1 MIYGNSILEGAG
13 VILDESTY
21 DECVYEAG
29 IEGAMNIVAESE
41 YNWQKLMEATGIDE
55 LQYFVENGTEMV
67 YEASGTGFFA
77 KAKDFF
83 KKVWEKV
90 KGLFRKFFGMFDAM
104 VKDDAAFLS
113 KYKNKLA
120 KVDIPS
126 DFKIKGYNFT
136 IDKKAKIVDTNDSA
150 IATIV
155 TTITADKDGKL
166 AEYDSDDINEQIR
179 GIVLGDNNGKYTDK
193 EFSTTLFENLRNGE
207 SDKEDIEN
215 ITVGQIISA
224 LGSTKQLRKEAEN
237 NFKKIKKTIEDSIK
251 TCEQAEKK
259 ALNGTDDTDTKS
271 LNISK
276 EHRKIEVYRMLL
288 NADQVANGATLT
300 AIKQYGQQWKM
311 TAAKLLK
318 YIHES
323 VEEDGDVVSESHIS
337 NVDFI

>member
-55 LQYFVENGTEMV
+55 LQYFAENGTEMV

-104 VKDDAAFLS
+104 VKDDAGFLS
-113 KYKNKLA
+113 KYKTKLA
-120 KVDIPS
+120 RGEIPS

-136 IDKKAKIVDTNDSA
+136 IDKKAEILDTTNSA
-150 IATIV
+150 ITAIV
-155 TTITADKDGKL
+155 NTITADNNGKL
-166 AEYDSDDINEQIR
+166 DEYDSDDINEQIR
-179 GIVLGDNNGKYTDK
+179 GIVLGDNGKYTDK
-193 EFSTTLFENLRNGE
+193 EFSTALFENLRNGE

-237 NFKKIKKTIEDSIK
+237 NFKKIKKTIENSIK

-276 EHRKIEVYRMLL
+276 DHRKIEVYRMLL

-311 TAAKLLK
+311 IAAKLLK
-318 YIHES
+318 YVHES

>member
-113 KYKNKLA
+113 KYKTKLA
-120 KVDIPS
+120 RVEIPS

-136 IDKKAKIVDTNDSA
+136 IDKKAKIVDTTNGD
-150 IATIV
+150 ITTIV
-155 TTITADKDGKL
+155 NSITTDKDGKL
-166 AEYDSDDINEQIR
+166 DEYDSDDINEQIR
-179 GIVLGDNNGKYTDK
+179 GIVLGDKGKYTDK

-215 ITVGQIISA
+215 ITVGQIVTA

-237 NFKKIKKTIEDSIK
+237 NFKNIKKTIENSIK
-251 TCEQAEKK
+251 ACEQAEKK

-318 YIHES
+318 YVHES

>member
-55 LQYFVENGTEMV
+55 LQYFVENGSEMV

-104 VKDDAAFLS
+104 VKDDATFLS

-120 KVDIPS
+120 KVKLPS

-136 IDKKAKIVDTNDSA
+136 IDKKAEIVDTTNSKVSG
-150 IATIV
+150 IV
-155 TTITADKDGKL
+155 NSITSDNNGKL
-166 AEYDSDDINEQIR
+166 DEYDSDDINEQIR
-179 GIVLGDNNGKYTDK
+179 GIVLGDKGKYTDK

-215 ITVGQIISA
+215 ITVGQIVSA

-259 ALNGTDDTDTKS
+259 ALNGTEDTDTKS
-271 LNISK
+271 LKISQ

-318 YIHES
+318 YVHES

>member
-120 KVDIPS
+120 KVQIPS

-136 IDKKAKIVDTNDSA
+136 IDKKATIKDTTNGD
-150 IATIV
+150 IANIV

-179 GIVLGDNNGKYTDK
+179 GIVLGDKGKYTDK

>member
-104 VKDDAAFLS
+104 IKDDAAFLS
-113 KYKNKLA
+113 KYKTKLTR
-120 KVDIPS
+120 VEIPS

-136 IDKKAKIVDTNDSA
+136 IDKKAEMVNTTDSA
-150 IATIV
+150 ISTIV
-155 TTITADKDGKL
+155 TTITTEKDGKL
-166 AEYDSDDINEQIR
+166 DEYDSDDINEQIR
-179 GIVLGDNNGKYTDK
+179 GIVLGDKGKYTDK
-193 EFSTTLFENLRNGE
+193 EFSTALFENLRNGE

-215 ITVGQIISA
+215 ITVGQIVSA
-224 LGSTKQLRKEAEN
+224 LGSTKQLRKEAEK
-237 NFKKIKKTIEDSIK
+237 NFKDIKKTIESSIK
-251 TCEQAEKK
+251 ECEQAEKK

-276 EHRKIEVYRMLL
+276 DHRKIEVYRMLL

>member
-55 LQYFVENGTEMV
+55 LQYFAENGTEMV

-113 KYKNKLA
+113 KYKTKLA
-120 KVDIPS
+120 RVEIPS

-136 IDKKAKIVDTNDSA
+136 IDKKAEIVDTTNSKVSG
-150 IATIV
+150 IV
-155 TTITADKDGKL
+155 NSITSDNNGKL
-166 AEYDSDDINEQIR
+166 DEYDSDDINEQIR
-179 GIVLGDNNGKYTDK
+179 GIVLGDGGKYTDK
-193 EFSTTLFENLRNGE
+193 EFSTALFENLRNGE

-215 ITVGQIISA
+215 ITVGQIVSA
-224 LGSTKQLRKEAEN
+224 LGSTKQLRKEAEK
-237 NFKKIKKTIEDSIK
+237 NFKNIKKTIENSIK

-311 TAAKLLK
+311 IAAKLLK
-318 YIHES
+318 YVHES

>member
-1 MIYGNSILEGAG
+1 MIYGNSVLEGAG

-120 KVDIPS
+120 RVEIPS
-126 DFKIKGYNFT
+126 DFKIKGYHFT
-136 IDKKAKIVDTNDSA
+136 IDQKPEIVKTDNSA
-150 IATIV
+150 ISTIV
-155 TTITADKDGKL
+155 TTITNDDNGKL
-166 AEYDSDDINEQIR
+166 DEYDSDDINEQIR
-179 GIVLGDNNGKYTDK
+179 GIVLGDNGKYTDK
-193 EFSTTLFENLRNGE
+193 EFSTALFENLRNGE

-215 ITVGQIISA
+215 ITVGQIVSA
-224 LGSTKQLRKEAEN
+224 LGSTKQLRKEAEK
-237 NFKKIKKTIEDSIK
+237 NFKDIKRTID
-251 TCEQAEKK
+251 
-259 ALNGTDDTDTKS
+259 GTDDTDTKS

-318 YIHES
+318 YVHES

>member
-55 LQYFVENGTEMV
+55 LQYFAENGTEMV

-113 KYKNKLA
+113 KYKTKLA
-120 KVDIPS
+120 RGEIPS

-136 IDKKAKIVDTNDSA
+136 IDKKAEILDTTNSA
-150 IATIV
+150 ITAIV
-155 TTITADKDGKL
+155 NTITADNNGKL
-166 AEYDSDDINEQIR
+166 DEYDSDDINEQIR
-179 GIVLGDNNGKYTDK
+179 GIVLGDNGKYTDK
-193 EFSTTLFENLRNGE
+193 EFSTALFENLRNGE

-237 NFKKIKKTIEDSIK
+237 NFKKIKKTIENSIK

-276 EHRKIEVYRMLL
+276 DHRKIEVYRMLL

-311 TAAKLLK
+311 IAAKLLK
-318 YIHES
+318 YVHES

>member
-120 KVDIPS
+120 RVDIPS

-136 IDKKAKIVDTNDSA
+136 IDKKATIKDTTNGD
-150 IATIV
+150 IANIV

-179 GIVLGDNNGKYTDK
+179 GIVLGDKGKYTDK

>member
-21 DECVYEAG
+21 DEAG

-113 KYKNKLA
+113 KYKTKLA
-120 KVDIPS
+120 RVEIPS

-136 IDKKAKIVDTNDSA
+136 IDKKAKIVDTTNGD
-150 IATIV
+150 ITTIV
-155 TTITADKDGKL
+155 NSITTDKDGKL
-166 AEYDSDDINEQIR
+166 DEYDSDDINEQIR
-179 GIVLGDNNGKYTDK
+179 GIVLGDKGKYTDK

-251 TCEQAEKK
+251 ACEQAEKK

-318 YIHES
+318 YVHES

>member
-120 KVDIPS
+120 RVDIPS

-136 IDKKAKIVDTNDSA
+136 LNKKSEMVDVNNSKVSGIVNS
-150 IATIV
+150 
-155 TTITADKDGKL
+155 ITSDNNGKL
-166 AEYDSDDINEQIR
+166 DEYDSDDINEQIR
-179 GIVLGDNNGKYTDK
+179 GIVLGDNGKYTDK
-193 EFSTTLFENLRNGE
+193 EFSTALFENLRNGE

-215 ITVGQIISA
+215 ITVGQIVSA

-237 NFKKIKKTIEDSIK
+237 NFKKIKKTIESSIK
-251 TCEQAEKK
+251 ECEQAEKK

-276 EHRKIEVYRMLL
+276 DHRKIEVYRMLL

-318 YIHES
+318 YVHES

>member
-55 LQYFVENGTEMV
+55 LQYFAENGTEMV

-120 KVDIPS
+120 RVDIPS

-136 IDKKAKIVDTNDSA
+136 IDKKAEIVDTTDSKVSG
-150 IATIV
+150 IV
-155 TTITADKDGKL
+155 DSITSDNNGKL
-166 AEYDSDDINEQIR
+166 DEYDSDDINEQIR
-179 GIVLGDNNGKYTDK
+179 GIVLGDGGKYTDK
-193 EFSTTLFENLRNGE
+193 EFSTALFENLRNGE

-215 ITVGQIISA
+215 ITVGQIVSA
-224 LGSTKQLRKEAEN
+224 LGSTKQLRKEAEK
-237 NFKKIKKTIEDSIK
+237 NFKNIKKTIENSIK

-271 LNISK
+271 LTISK

-318 YIHES
+318 YVHES

>member
-120 KVDIPS
+120 KVQIPS

-136 IDKKAKIVDTNDSA
+136 IDKKAEIVDTTNSKVSG
-150 IATIV
+150 IV
-155 TTITADKDGKL
+155 NSITSDNNGKL
-166 AEYDSDDINEQIR
+166 DEYDSDDINEQIR
-179 GIVLGDNNGKYTDK
+179 GIVLGDNGKYTDK
-193 EFSTTLFENLRNGE
+193 EFSTALFENLRNGE

-215 ITVGQIISA
+215 ITVGQIVSA
-224 LGSTKQLRKEAEN
+224 LGSTKQLRKEAEK

-318 YIHES
+318 YVHES

>member
-113 KYKNKLA
+113 KYKTKLA
-120 KVDIPS
+120 RVEIPS

-136 IDKKAKIVDTNDSA
+136 IDKKAEIVDTTDSKVSG
-150 IATIV
+150 IV
-155 TTITADKDGKL
+155 DSITSDNNGKL
-166 AEYDSDDINEQIR
+166 DEYDSDDINEQIR
-179 GIVLGDNNGKYTDK
+179 GIVLGDGGKYTDK
-193 EFSTTLFENLRNGE
+193 EFSTALFENLRNGE

-215 ITVGQIISA
+215 ITVGQIVSA

-237 NFKKIKKTIEDSIK
+237 NFKKIKKTIENSIK

-318 YIHES
+318 YVHES

>member
-55 LQYFVENGTEMV
+55 LQYFVENGSEMV

-120 KVDIPS
+120 RVEIPS

-136 IDKKAKIVDTNDSA
+136 IDKKATIKDTTNGD
-150 IATIV
+150 IANIV
-155 TTITADKDGKL
+155 TTITDDKDGKL
-166 AEYDSDDINEQIR
+166 PEYDSDDINEQIR
-179 GIVLGDNNGKYTDK
+179 GIVLGDKGKYTDK

-215 ITVGQIISA
+215 ITVGQIVSA
-224 LGSTKQLRKEAEN
+224 LGSTKQLRKEAEK
-237 NFKKIKKTIEDSIK
+237 NFKDIKKTIESSIK

-271 LNISK
+271 LTISK

>member
-113 KYKNKLA
+113 KYKTKLTR
-120 KVDIPS
+120 VDIPS
-126 DFKIKGYNFT
+126 DFKIKGYHFT
-136 IDKKAKIVDTNDSA
+136 IDQKPEIVQPDNSTIS
-150 IATIV
+150 TIV
-155 TTITADKDGKL
+155 TNITTDNQGKL
-166 AEYDSDDINEQIR
+166 DEYDSDDINEQIR
-179 GIVLGDNNGKYTDK
+179 GIVLGDKGKYTDK
-193 EFSTTLFENLRNGE
+193 EFSTALFENLRNGE

-215 ITVGQIISA
+215 ITVGQIVSA
-224 LGSTKQLRKEAEN
+224 LGSTKQLRKEAEK
-237 NFKKIKKTIEDSIK
+237 NFKDIKRTIESSIK

-318 YIHES
+318 YVHES

>member
-55 LQYFVENGTEMV
+55 LQYFAENGTEMV

-113 KYKNKLA
+113 KYKTKLA
-120 KVDIPS
+120 RVEIPS

-136 IDKKAKIVDTNDSA
+136 IDKKAEILDTTNSA
-150 IATIV
+150 ITAIV
-155 TTITADKDGKL
+155 NTITADNNGKL
-166 AEYDSDDINEQIR
+166 DEYDSDDINEQIR
-179 GIVLGDNNGKYTDK
+179 GIVLGDNGKYTDK
-193 EFSTTLFENLRNGE
+193 EFSTALFENLRNGE

-237 NFKKIKKTIEDSIK
+237 NFKKIKKTIENSIK

-276 EHRKIEVYRMLL
+276 DHRKIEVYRMLL

-311 TAAKLLK
+311 IAAKLLK
-318 YIHES
+318 YVHES